1 MFSDAII
8 KVISWNNIPIYDG
21 RKIASILDN
30 CNSFKDVGIFYKT
43 ILDFIDNSYITNYD
57 LCKKSF
63 ENLLARSVCS

>member
-8 KVISWNNIPIYDG
+8 KVISQNNIPIYDG

-43 ILDFIDNSYITNYD
+43 ISDFIDNSHITNYQ
-57 LCKKSF
+57 LCKESF
-63 ENLLARSVCS
+63 ENLLTRSVC